1 MLRVGRVVRSN
12 GRIDALL
19 KISWP
24 RISISWHSPCC
35 SLACFHFLGLSSAF
49 VFFFIAFCD
58 IKITLVSIRFF
69 CVFEFVGTTAWI
81 IFVLWLSS
89 YPVTH
94 EIEAGLQKP
103 LNIHTQWEVVPKSL
117 LHSHIAE
124 VVKKTIIAT
133 IEMDFRVNL
142 NSLKRNMLFWF
153 GSTFPLGACILER
166 FCSGSIGGWELF
178 KSPWKEGVHTQR
190 LFESVENIPISL
202 TSSLLI
208 PAAPWYDSLD

>member
-49 VFFFIAFCD
+49 VFFFFNI
-58 IKITLVSIRFF
+58 LWYQNHVSFYPFF
-69 CVFEFVGTTAWI
+69 CVFEFV
-81 IFVLWLSS
+81 
-89 YPVTH
+89 
-94 EIEAGLQKP
+94 
-103 LNIHTQWEVVPKSL
+103 
-117 LHSHIAE
+117 
-124 VVKKTIIAT
+124 AT
-133 IEMDFRVNL
+133 VEMDFRVNL

-190 LFESVENIPISL
+190 LFERVENIPISL

-208 PAAPWYDSLD
+208 PAAPWYDSLDHFCFVVVFLSSHAWNWSRSSEASQHSHAMGSRT